1 MAKLYD
7 DDFLEWDVWVAS
19 GRRGTPAPARIV
31 FRCVTD
37 PGQRPRAVEIA
48 EGSGRAEAL
57 VQEAGT
63 GELRDLLQ
71 RAEPIR

>member
-7 DDFLEWDVWVAS
+7 DDFLEWDGWAAS
-19 GRRGTPAPARIV
+19 GRRGTPATARIV
-31 FRCVTD
+31 FRCITD
-37 PGQRPRAVEIA
+37 PGLRPRAVEIA

-57 VQEAGT
+57 VQAAEP
-63 GELRDLLQ
+63 GELRDLLK